1 MILQS
6 NIWLLRS
13 CSPIVQGLKV
23 CSMNLTRVCDTRS
36 TNCNVCDTCGNKL
49 QSFFHFFSIC
59 YSLESEPKTIL
70 QWLFAHSARTQ
81 SMRMHLISEH
91 VIPTVQIAKFLMLF
105 PHAIFSWLVLTICYV
120 EYHKQFPQL
129 NRTQKSGDNICIYLS
144 HMKCIS
150 QVGCAQS
157 LPDVMSLSIT
167 DRLVGCLLCG
177 LVNQKPHHS

>member
-6 NIWLLRS
+6 NIWLLWS

-23 CSMNLTRVCDTRS
+23 CSMHLTRVCDTRS
-36 TNCNVCDTCGNKL
+36 TNCNVCDTCSNEL

-59 YSLESEPKTIL
+59 YSLESNPKTIL
-70 QWLFAHSARTQ
+70 QLLFTHSARTR
-81 SMRMHLISEH
+81 SIKYAPDKWACDTPHHGITKY

-105 PHAIFSWLVLTICYV
+105 PYAIFSWLVLTICYV

-150 QVGCAQS
+150 QVGCPIPTRCYEPQHY
-157 LPDVMSLSIT
+157 
-167 DRLVGCLLCG
+167 R
-177 LVNQKPHHS
+177 